1 MRRQVTL
8 GEGGMA
14 HRGDGRCV
22 RRREGVRLVVVLV
35 RLRGGGVGS
44 DGKFAGTSGA
54 MTWPSLD
61 VERCCGG
68 DGGVQYLAGDDGCE
82 CARTG

>member
-1 MRRQVTL
+1 MSDSLIERLNKALAGRYVIEREL

-44 DGKFAGTSGA
+44 DGKVRGDVRRDDVAVSG
-54 MTWPSLD
+54 
-61 VERCCGG
+61 R
-68 DGGVQYLAGDDGCE
+68 
-82 CARTG
+82 RTVLRR